1 MSSSVRLT
9 SANLHDSVL
18 PFVRSVPVTLRT
30 TDTVAEAHDAVRAAR
45 SAREVLYFYVL
56 DGHDRLAGVVPVRHL
71 LTAPLDER
79 VERMMIPG
87 VVAIP
92 SWATVLVAS
101 EYFATRKLKAFPVI
115 HDDGTLAGVVDK
127 GLFTDEVIGVARET
141 YDDIYQLLGV
151 HATAMGTPWS
161 SYLDRF
167 PWLLSNMTGGLLCAF
182 IAAQFEGLLQHAA
195 VLALFIPIVLALA
208 ESVSMQSAT
217 LTLQRLSNESLKPA
231 RIVAALWREA
241 RTALLLGLSSGLLVG
256 ARAIRLA
263 PPSHRCPR
271 DWWRHRRVNRDGV
284 PVWRPAADARPRLQD
299 RSAHCR
305 RPARARH
312 HRRRHADLLPRARRR
327 AAGGL
332 SPDELPLLRTS
343 RTLAPGLRLSMSITR
358 RVPVRAHQQ

>member
-30 TDTVAEAHDAVRAAR
+30 THTVAEAHEAVRAAR

-161 SYLDRF
+161 AYLDRF

-217 LTLQRLSNESLKPA
+217 LTLQRLSNESLRPA
-231 RIVAALWREA
+231 RVVAALWREV

-256 ARAIRLA
+256 LVLFG
-263 PPSHRCPR
+263 
-271 DWWRHRRVNRDGV
+271 W
-284 PVWRPAADARPRLQD
+284 
-299 RSAHCR
+299 
-305 RPARARH
+305 
-312 HRRRHADLLPRARRR
+312 RRHLTGAIVIGGAIAASIVTACLFGVLLPTLVRAFKIDPRI
-327 AAGGL
+327 AAGPLVLAITDVVTLTFYLGL
-332 SPDELPLLRTS
+332 GATLLG
-343 RTLAPGLRLSMSITR
+343 A
-358 RVPVRAHQQ
+358 